1 MTTTTN
7 DTKAALDA
15 AERELRDL
23 QAEEANGATVLRK
36 AALSGDMAA
45 VRGQQARQAIVPVL
59 LAAAHEH
66 VLRARLDHGMTERA
80 AAEAKLGTAREES
93 QRAGD
98 ALREVEAAL
107 LAAQQACY
115 GPGLW
120 FADAERRI
128 ELLGDQRRATVRDLA
143 ALLGREV
150 GDDGE
155 LGDVAG
161 EDDAA

>member
-1 MTTTTN
+1 MVTTIS
-7 DTKAALDA
+7 DTRAALDA

-23 QAEEANGATVLRK
+23 QAEETNGATVLRK
-36 AALSGDMAA
+36 AAFAGDMAA
-45 VRGQQARQAIVPVL
+45 VRGQQARQTIVPVL
-59 LAAAHEH
+59 LAAAHER
-66 VLRARLDHGMTERA
+66 VLRARLDHAVAECA
-80 AAEAKLGTAREES
+80 AAEAKLATAREGS

-98 ALREVEAAL
+98 ALREAETAL

-120 FADAERRI
+120 LADAERRI
-128 ELLGDQRRATVRDLA
+128 ELLHDQRLATVRELA
-143 ALLGREV
+143 AILGREV

-155 LGDVAG
+155 LGDVIG